1 MPCVVY
7 VSLKSVAD
15 VDRSLVYCGSA
26 SHPNH
31 EGYTVESP
39 RVYGDPST
47 KAFLNRL
54 DYGLE
59 FLNRE
64 RSRSHQLTVA
74 ARWWVGAFKKGSF
87 PSKEERRTYEA
98 TLVRALG
105 CKGWYAS
112 SWHLHRDGS
121 ADLNIFDPGID
132 YSGKLPLIRRSRRIN
147 LLIRARAASDD
158 WSLTVN
164 SRRSKSG
171 DALISTPV
179 LFHEGRRKERGEP
192 SIEELLAEARGLKKL
207 DHSNLPKA
215 LDQIGLKR
223 NEWEVS
229 SRGHLLLLD
238 RIPGR
243 TKRRGRRSIRVIVSY
258 LFQAVNLRI
267 KMEEVVSG
275 PQEADP
281 EVGEGVI
288 RSQWTAIEVIQPL
301 APGATM
307 GM

>member
-7 VSLKSVAD
+7 VSLKSVSD

-47 KAFLNRL
+47 KAFLKRL
-54 DYGLE
+54 AYGLD

-98 TLVRALG
+98 MLVRALG
-105 CKGWYAS
+105 CEGWYAS
-112 SWHLHRDGS
+112 SLHLHRDGS

-164 SRRSKSG
+164 SRRSEMG
-171 DALISTPV
+171 AALIPTPV
-179 LFHEGRRKERGEP
+179 LFHEGRRIERGEL
-192 SIEELLAEARGLKKL
+192 SIEELLAAVAGLKKL
-207 DHSNLPKA
+207 DLSSLPKA
-215 LDQIGLKR
+215 LDHIGLMR
-223 NEWEVS
+223 DEWEVY
-229 SRGHLLLLD
+229 D
-238 RIPGR
+238 RLR
-243 TKRRGRRSIRVIVSY
+243 QRWKRYKPIEIRRDVEY
-258 LFQAVNLRI
+258 
-267 KMEEVVSG
+267 
-275 PQEADP
+275 
-281 EVGEGVI
+281 
-288 RSQWTAIEVIQPL
+288 
-301 APGATM
+301 
-307 GM
+307 